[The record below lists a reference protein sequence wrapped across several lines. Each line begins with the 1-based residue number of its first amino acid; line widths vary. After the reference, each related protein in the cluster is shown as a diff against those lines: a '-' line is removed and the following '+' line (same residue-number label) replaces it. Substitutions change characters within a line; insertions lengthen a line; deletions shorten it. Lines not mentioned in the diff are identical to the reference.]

1 MPAKKTAPVKTSASE
16 KQPTGMVNPL
26 GPKATI
32 GIMVAV
38 FAGGILL
45 AARQP
50 SVDAG
55 TQAMTMT
62 ADVTPE
68 SKTAARKIVSSAPA
82 DATPAAATATMSAA
96 VSPKGS
102 PVTLTGCLVQN
113 DDSFRLKDTAGTGA
127 PKARSW
133 KSGFLKKGSASV
145 DIVDASHAMTLTNHV
160 GRRVSVTG
168 TLVDRE
174 MHVRSLRRVAAS
186 CDERPGL

>member
-50 SVDAG
+50 SVATG
-55 TQAMTMT
+55 TQAMTMS
-62 ADVTPE
+62 AEPE
-68 SKTAARKIVSSAPA
+68 SKTAANKIVSSAPE
-82 DATPAAATATMSAA
+82 AASAVPATAAMSAA
-96 VSPKGS
+96 ASPKAS
-102 PVTLTGCLVQN
+102 PVTLTGCLVQT
-113 DDSFRLKDTAGTGA
+113 DDTFRLKDTAGSAA

-145 DIVDASHAMTLTNHV
+145 EIVDASHAMTLANHV
-160 GRRVSVTG
+160 GHRVSVTG

-174 MHVRSLRRVAAS
+174 MQVRSLRRVSAS
-186 CDERPGL
+186 CDQRSGL